1 MNKRIIAPIA
11 LLVTFMAPA
20 LAHAEAA
27 AGAAGGNPY
36 TSAIAIGMA
45 IAIGLAALGGGM
57 GQGRA
62 VAAALEGICR
72 NPNSADK
79 VFVPFFSTRP
89 EGSGIG
95 LALSR
100 RILRLHGGE
109 LTLRSDPGRET
120 VFTLQLRS

>member
-1 MNKRIIAPIA
+1 MNKSIIAPIA

-20 LAHAEAA
+20 LAHAAAA

-45 IAIGLAALGGGM
+45 VAIGLAALGGGM

-79 VFVPFFSTRP
+79 VFVPMLL
-89 EGSGIG
+89 G
-95 LALSR
+95 LAFIESLVIFALAISFQ
-100 RILRLHGGE
+100 LGG
-109 LTLRSDPGRET
+109 LLG
-120 VFTLQLRS
+120 